1 MDILVAT
8 DLASRGLDI
17 LGVKTVSTVSFSG
30 FSCDK
35 TAIVNSSCCTACVAS
50 VSVLGGRKIVPRSL
64 PRNRMKTLATQA
76 TCCVMN
82 CCINHHNHRGSACTY
97 SVTVNLESQ
106 SYVHMYLSRVLTRG
120 LWSNVKVQP
129 MLEAR
134 AFSHSLQTRR
144 PLPSPVLPFR
154 S

>member
-35 TAIVNSSCCTACVAS
+35 TAIVNSSCCTAYVAS
-50 VSVLGGRKIVPRSL
+50 VSVLGARKIVPRSL
-64 PRNRMKTLATQA
+64 PRNRMKTINTQA

-82 CCINHHNHRGSACTY
+82 CCINHHNHTGFACTY

-106 SYVHMYLSRVLTRG
+106 SYVHM
-120 LWSNVKVQP
+120 
-129 MLEAR
+129 
-134 AFSHSLQTRR
+134 
-144 PLPSPVLPFR
+144 
-154 S
+154 

>member
-17 LGVKTVSTVSFSG
+17 LGVKTVSNVSSSG

-50 VSVLGGRKIVPRSL
+50 VSVLGARKIVPRYL
-64 PRNRMKTLATQA
+64 PRKRTETLTTQA

-82 CCINHHNHRGSACTY
+82 CIYHHNHAGFACTY

-106 SYVHMYLSRVLTRG
+106 SYVHM
-120 LWSNVKVQP
+120 
-129 MLEAR
+129 
-134 AFSHSLQTRR
+134 
-144 PLPSPVLPFR
+144 
-154 S
+154 